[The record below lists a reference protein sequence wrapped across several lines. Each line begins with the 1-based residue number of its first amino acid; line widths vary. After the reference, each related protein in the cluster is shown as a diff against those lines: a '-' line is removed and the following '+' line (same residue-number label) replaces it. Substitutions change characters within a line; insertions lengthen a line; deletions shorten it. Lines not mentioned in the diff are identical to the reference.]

1 MTNFIDNIAFYRTS
15 QEEHPDLPD
24 ININFVKFMDDGSDS
39 FTDSR
44 FSLLPRY
51 NGFVINNQLLAARS
65 RGVMKLNRTDP
76 VWGKV
81 EIYANYLTHP
91 YDLQALIE
99 GVRFSM
105 RILNTAG
112 FKENGFVGIKSP
124 AKNCENIE
132 FDTFEYYQCYA
143 RSYTTPIY
151 HIVGMWKMAPESDG
165 GAVDARLRV
174 HGIGGLRVI
183 DASIM
188 PNVTRGNN
196 HAPAVMIGEKG
207 SDMIKEDWSN

>member
-76 VWGKV
+76 VW
-81 EIYANYLTHP
+81 
-91 YDLQALIE
+91 
-99 GVRFSM
+99 
-105 RILNTAG
+105 G